1 MADSASV
8 KVAEWLTA
16 ARLGQHEAALRAA
29 GVAEAEDLEDLDDGM
44 LTDQVYVL
52 LLLCCCSC

>member
-1 MADSASV
+1 MASDRIGV
-8 KVAEWLTA
+8 WLES